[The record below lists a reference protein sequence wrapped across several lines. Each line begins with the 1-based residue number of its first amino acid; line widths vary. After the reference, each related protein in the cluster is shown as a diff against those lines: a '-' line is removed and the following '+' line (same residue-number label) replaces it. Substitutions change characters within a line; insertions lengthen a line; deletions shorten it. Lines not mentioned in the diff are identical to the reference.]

1 VLGGFKMV
9 GLAMILLVSLSAVE
23 MIGMGSAVAAPLTG
37 VEEAWLKIIVVSSV
51 VTLEFVPFDVTWPEV
66 SEALR
71 GILVGTP
78 VVMAGEVCCVTL
90 LLLDEPATTSEIEE
104 DTGSLVDAESMT
116 LDTAGASVGDACSSV
131 LAAVDPPVVTLIEDT
146 LEDSGSSDC
155 CDSIPVSIALVI
167 EGISEDTSDALE
179 ATSEGCA
186 EMTKDDS

>member
-1 VLGGFKMV
+1 
-9 GLAMILLVSLSAVE
+9 
-23 MIGMGSAVAAPLTG
+23 
-37 VEEAWLKIIVVSSV
+37 
-51 VTLEFVPFDVTWPEV
+51 
-66 SEALR
+66 
-71 GILVGTP
+71 
-78 VVMAGEVCCVTL
+78 
-90 LLLDEPATTSEIEE
+90 
-104 DTGSLVDAESMT
+104 MT